1 MPEPTTPCYVYDLA
15 EIRRSYGTLSRN
27 LPQPS
32 KILYA
37 LKANPHPDVVA
48 TLLGQGCRAEVS
60 SPGELDAALRA
71 GADARDVL
79 YTGPA
84 KRRED
89 LDTAIAAGV
98 RQFSADSAYAVRELA
113 SVAAYHGVTIRY
125 LLRVNPELAQA
136 VAGLAMT
143 GMASQFGADE
153 DAILAKPHEFTR
165 YPEAV
170 FDGLHFY
177 LATNMKDTDSLMTQF
192 RVALKTALRV
202 EEILDVQLNT
212 LDLGGGFGAPYAVTG
227 QVAANHGLAGQL
239 SAELDST
246 FPNWREQR
254 PLVVFESGRAL
265 VATSGKLLTRVLDVK
280 RTHGKRIVVLDS
292 GIHQLGGMA
301 GLRRVPPLRPDVLAT
316 ASAAQ
321 ELESAIVC
329 GPLCTPLDRWSSDHP
344 LPAVAPGDLLAV
356 PNVGAYG
363 LTASLALFLSHPMP
377 VELVVDGSRVVS
389 ATQLTTFRREVEP
402 PY

>member
-1 MPEPTTPCYVYDLA
+1 
-15 EIRRSYGTLSRN
+15 
-27 LPQPS
+27 
-32 KILYA
+32 
-37 LKANPHPDVVA
+37 
-48 TLLGQGCRAEVS
+48 
-60 SPGELDAALRA
+60 
-71 GADARDVL
+71 
-79 YTGPA
+79 
-84 KRRED
+84 
-89 LDTAIAAGV
+89 
-98 RQFSADSAYAVRELA
+98 
-113 SVAAYHGVTIRY
+113 
-125 LLRVNPELAQA
+125 
-136 VAGLAMT
+136 
-143 GMASQFGADE
+143 
-153 DAILAKPHEFTR
+153 
-165 YPEAV
+165 
-170 FDGLHFY
+170 
-177 LATNMKDTDSLMTQF
+177 TQF